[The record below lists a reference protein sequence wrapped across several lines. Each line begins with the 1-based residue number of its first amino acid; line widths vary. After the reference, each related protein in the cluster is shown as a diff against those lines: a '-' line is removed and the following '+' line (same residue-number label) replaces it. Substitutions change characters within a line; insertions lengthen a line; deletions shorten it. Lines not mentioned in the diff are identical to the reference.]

1 MPLEMVPVP
10 SRVAKQ
16 WSTWVALALLIV
28 DVVTGI
34 SHVALDKHLMSAEVL
49 ALVNS
54 IMAGLAVVLKFVQQN
69 IKLTDDQK
77 ETLIEAVQDAPSKP
91 PKPV

>member
-1 MPLEMVPVP
+1 MALEMVPVP

-28 DVVTGI
+28 DVSTGV
-34 SHVALDKHLMSAEVL
+34 SHVAFDKQLMSSEVL

-54 IMAGLAVVLKFVQQN
+54 IMAGLAVVLKFV
-69 IKLTDDQK
+69 
-77 ETLIEAVQDAPSKP
+77 
-91 PKPV
+91 